1 MILDIRKWVAFSTLL
16 LLWTSALFAQ
26 SAYEYFPRYFN
37 KQNNQLSENI
47 ISDLL
52 LDENNKLWIAT
63 PNGMFQFNGA
73 EIEPYPTEIPE
84 RIGSLFRNK
93 QNHILISCV
102 DRKVY
107 RVTNDSF
114 EPYFDFSGSDLPPF
128 HTMLLSGNKAFSLKL
143 VSTLHD
149 SLIGANALFSGTD
162 NTIFFRKKQTVYTF
176 KNNQYSSI
184 FKSDRESKIDVFFDN
199 KYWLLDHQTGMSVCV
214 NDTQLN
220 NIALPFNPKLL
231 GKARWFFHYP
241 LPPLVILENQ
251 AWVLS
256 KINATGQYEW
266 RFLTAAVPTDVA
278 IFNALYSS
286 ELDKLFIGTL
296 ANGLIVFSKSSFSV
310 YQHNI
315 PKNKFSFYE
324 YYLQIPSS
332 NGDIIATYP
341 DQFKNTP
348 QGFRDF
354 FKDEILGYS
363 YHQLN
368 DKTILGNTNNLYFT
382 LDLKTLTP
390 KRIAKKQVPKGQ
402 SQSYIEYKNELYVL
416 NSAGIFIYNTKS
428 DSITPRLK
436 TQIGYGIINQSM
448 VINNQIW
455 LAYCGGLL
463 VYDPKTN
470 SIVKRIQKPTCFR
483 YFFRHK
489 NQIVITTYGDG
500 LYLIDSLKYTLRS
513 IKNDYYKALKRTHFL
528 YQDKNKFIWAST
540 NDGLLRIPS
549 FSFDKAL
556 AGGEFI
562 PQPQYFDYTN
572 GLPTDEMNG
581 GTYPAFLNFND
592 TLLSIPS
599 LMGIV
604 KFHPIRDFPP
614 RKTSSKLV
622 VKEII
627 SLGKKLDFTNG
638 SLILSNN
645 MNEVQFRLQTTF
657 WDNPKNLSLYYRLD
671 SALTFIPYAQLNNL
685 NVIIENSGE
694 HQITF
699 LYIDDQGVENP
710 IQTISILKEKPWYL
724 RSFYLI
730 IIGTLILILTGFVSW
745 IRTKRVE
752 FQNLKLKKIIDEKT
766 IEIQAINTELMQ
778 KVAALTALDSK
789 NNIYISVINHDI
801 FAPIK
806 YINIVGDK
814 IHANQSKLRKQDI
827 VDHFNLIIN
836 STKRLELLCSNIL
849 NERSSGTSF
858 QHINHKISVF
868 SMVNEL
874 KAFIRIGLR
883 INNNDITIKVAKN
896 TSVSTSLSALNIILT
911 NLLGNANRFTKN
923 GQITVSFQQKDNLN
937 YFTIKDTGNGMNEE
951 MMQKIK
957 TRTLEVNHKDGS
969 EYQSYGIGYSL
980 IFKMLDIIHGHLEI
994 ESKPLKG
1001 TAITVVFPNL
1011 EATIEA

>member
-1 MILDIRKWVAFSTLL
+1 MISGIRKWVAFSTLL

-26 SAYEYFPRYFN
+26 YTYDYYPKYYN
-37 KQNNQLSENI
+37 KQNNQISENI
-47 ISDLL
+47 ISDLM

-63 PNGMFQFNGA
+63 PNGLFQFNGT
-73 EIEPYPTEIPE
+73 EVEPYPTAIPE
-84 RIGSLFRNK
+84 RIASLFRTK
-93 QNHILISCV
+93 DYQILISCV
-102 DRKVY
+102 DRKIY
-107 RVTNDSF
+107 RVNNDSF
-114 EPYFDFSGSDLPPF
+114 ELYFDFSTSDLPPF
-128 HTMLLSGNKAFSLKL
+128 DNMLLSGNKAFSLKL
-143 VSTLHD
+143 ATKLQD
-149 SLIGANALFSGTD
+149 SLRDTRALFSSSD
-162 NTIFFRKKQTVYTF
+162 NTIFFRKKNMVYTY
-176 KNNQYSSI
+176 KNNQYNRI
-184 FKSDRESKIDVFFDN
+184 HKSDQGSKHDLFFNN
-199 KYWLLDHQTGMSVCV
+199 KYWLLDDKTGISVCV
-214 NDTQLN
+214 NDVQLN
-220 NIALPFNPKLL
+220 NIALPFNPQLI
-231 GKARWFFHYP
+231 GKARWFIDYQ
-241 LPPLVILENQ
+241 LPPLVILENK

-266 RFLTAAVPTDVA
+266 RFLTAEVPTDVA
-278 IFNALYSS
+278 IYNALYSGD
-286 ELDKLFIGTL
+286 LDKLFIGTL
-296 ANGLIVFSKSSFSV
+296 ANGLIVFSKSNFSV
-310 YQHNI
+310 YQHKI
-315 PKNKFSFYE
+315 PKNNFSFYQ
-324 YYLQIPSS
+324 YYSQIPLK
-332 NGDIIATYP
+332 NGDIITDFP
-341 DQFKNTP
+341 NQLTNVP
-348 QGFRDF
+348 QGFRGF
-354 FKDEILGYS
+354 FKDAILNFS
-363 YHQLN
+363 HHRLN
-368 DKTILGNTNNLYFT
+368 ENIIFGSTNKFYFT
-382 LDLKTLTP
+382 LDLNTLSP

-402 SQSYIEYKNELYVL
+402 SQSFIEYKNQLYVL
-416 NSAGIFIYNTKS
+416 NASGIFIYNPQS
-428 DSITPRLK
+428 DSITPRIE
-436 TQIGYGIINQSM
+436 TPIGYGIINQSM

-483 YFFRHK
+483 YFFRYK
-489 NQIVITTYGDG
+489 NKIIITTYGEG
-500 LYLIDSLKYTLRS
+500 LYLIDSAKQTLSS
-513 IKNDYYKALKRTHFL
+513 INNDYYKALKRTHFL

-540 NDGLLRIPS
+540 NDGLIRIPS
-549 FSFDKAL
+549 ISFDNAL
-556 AGGEFI
+556 AGGDFI

-592 TLLSIPS
+592 TMLSIPS

-614 RKTSSKLV
+614 RKTNPKLV
-622 VKEII
+622 IKEVA
-627 SLGKKLDFTNG
+627 SLGKKLNLSNG
-638 SLILSNN
+638 NLILSSK

-657 WDNPKNLSLYYRLD
+657 WDNPKNLNLYYRLD
-671 SALTFIPYAQLNNL
+671 SKLTYIPYAQLNNL
-685 NVIIENSGE
+685 NLIIENSGE

-699 LYIDDQGVENP
+699 LYIDDQGVENR

-724 RSFYLI
+724 RSFSLI

-778 KVAALTALDSK
+778 KVAALTTLDSK

-858 QHINHKISVF
+858 HHINHKISVF
-868 SMVNEL
+868 SLLNEL
-874 KAFIRIGLR
+874 KAFIRVGLR
-883 INNNDITIKVAKN
+883 INNNELTIKVAKN
-896 TSVSTSLSALNIILT
+896 ISVSTSLSALNIILT

-937 YFTIKDTGNGMNEE
+937 YFIIKDTGNGMNEE

-1011 EATIEA
+1011 EAIIEA